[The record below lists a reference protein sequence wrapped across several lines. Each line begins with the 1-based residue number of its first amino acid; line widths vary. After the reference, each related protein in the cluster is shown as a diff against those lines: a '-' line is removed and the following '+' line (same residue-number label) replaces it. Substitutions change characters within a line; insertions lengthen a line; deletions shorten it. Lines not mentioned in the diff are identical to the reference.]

1 MMNGTLFFRLLLIVS
16 TALASHT
23 MLMAQESFK
32 VLAVRG
38 AVTIGKSDQLKVG
51 QQLKAA
57 DQIKIGASAY
67 VSLAHKNGKT
77 VELRKAGLYK
87 VKDLDASA
95 SQQTGSATSKYA
107 KYVVAQLTE
116 VDEPIEFRDARRSH
130 MRTTGSV
137 DRAVGDDVQFW
148 DSVLAIVGGPGE
160 LQALA
165 VKDAQSV
172 SAGDRLA
179 VIMPRHTRLL
189 ADSVAF
195 AWHPSPKTS
204 SYKVVI
210 VDRTNAVVHSFT
222 TPDTQ
227 YVRSLASLGLV
238 PGNVYYWHVESAADA
253 SYKTDEYAL
262 LALAGE
268 ERQSTESLIR
278 EVASEFDS
286 EDAAIG
292 KLILAAA
299 FEEMGLFYDAYRS
312 YRSAV
317 ELAPD
322 VQNYKRMYAE
332 FLQRQGLNYEAYAAY
347 R

>member
-137 DRAVGDDVQFW
+137 DRAAGT
-148 DSVLAIVGGPGE
+148 GGEGRSI
-160 LQALA
+160 
-165 VKDAQSV
+165 SV
-172 SAGDRLA
+172 SRRSPCSDHAKA
-179 VIMPRHTRLL
+179 Y
-189 ADSVAF
+189 A
-195 AWHPSPKTS
+195 PSC
-204 SYKVVI
+204 
-210 VDRTNAVVHSFT
+210 
-222 TPDTQ
+222 
-227 YVRSLASLGLV
+227 
-238 PGNVYYWHVESAADA
+238 
-253 SYKTDEYAL
+253 
-262 LALAGE
+262 
-268 ERQSTESLIR
+268 RQR
-278 EVASEFDS
+278 CVCVASIT
-286 EDAAIG
+286 ED
-292 KLILAAA
+292 L
-299 FEEMGLFYDAYRS
+299 
-312 YRSAV
+312 V
-317 ELAPD
+317 
-322 VQNYKRMYAE
+322 
-332 FLQRQGLNYEAYAAY
+332 LQGRH